1 MLPKLR
7 SACVFSG
14 NSRAEI
20 SSLASCFDC
29 THLAHFPTLDAPMTI
44 VASPSSSWLQ
54 LVFLLRRLQ
63 HPLVLSPPL
72 SPARSAKEN
81 LVPCAVH
88 KGCSS
93 LSVPSRREDYSRLRI
108 HTIDLNSPEYPEKK
122 KSHPQNPYHICKFP
136 LVIKGSIHRF
146 PGLE

>member
-1 MLPKLR
+1 MFLEIKCTKCMLPKLR

-14 NSRAEI
+14 NSRGEI
-20 SSLASCFDC
+20 SSLASCLDC

-122 KSHPQNPYHICKFP
+122 NPILKIPITSASSP
-136 LVIKGSIHRF
+136 L
-146 PGLE
+146 L